1 MLVNQNKRSVQSIKM
16 KSIQANSL
24 YLVNNYQE
32 DTEGENAQKR
42 PYLDLGEAVINDS
55 LFADYMKHHGV
66 VVNSRGRSRDFIVM
80 KFDFGV
86 KDSMSATE
94 LRDYYY
100 SNGATVTWKYHDTA
114 GNVVHEETI
123 LYKMLMRSPGKAK
136 EGDCIFIRE
145 KFYSK
150 AIKYLTMDLWD
161 RMPLE
166 NAPIVEMSAYAPLT
180 TATAIDYI
188 TIPMENIL
196 IIKDKDVHSMVNA
209 VRVKTKE
216 VPYGY
221 KEIDWG
227 KVEEIIHDYGC
238 TFYKKKQKENPELR
252 YIRQNKKALKE
263 NGIEIEEYPFKM
275 KTYYRTECYVDRPE
289 EKTEVKSTL
298 WDGMGL
304 CDESIFPQNKGM
316 DGFIYC
322 RSHFFKSC
330 LFRGNIQEYFKDYF
344 GGGYETAT
352 VTDMFGNVFQA
363 KDIKVIITENS
374 IKWIKFTH
382 LMGGSEIAAY
392 KYYKRFMKK
401 HKEKFAI
408 VKTAHPSKYGDL
420 QRSSY
425 QINNSFPCIDIEAL
439 KRIAKVSIDYCNA
452 LKTDHKAF
460 MKHLEINASKR
471 YSINNVLIAMDEW
484 NECFKYTQYFKDERN
499 DIISRF
505 KNERL
510 KLGKLFQNGDNLTI
524 CGNPVALL
532 MKAAG
537 QENFLEENCFE
548 KIDGGIQCYTSRF
561 KEGEKIA
568 GFRSPHNSP
577 NNIVHLENVYPEL
590 VRKYFPKLGNNII
603 IINGIGTD
611 VQSRLNGQDLDT
623 DSIYATNQPDI
634 VDIAKRA
641 YSDYPTII
649 NDIGLKGKSEYRK
662 DMESYAKMDSSISSA
677 QYAIGNA
684 SNIAQLALSYYFDGG
699 STSTELEDV
708 FIICS
713 VLAQV
718 AIDSSKRTF
727 CVNVNSELT
736 RLSRLPCMQPADD
749 KKYPVFYAK
758 VQELKNKGN
767 KKKNEIKEEEIRFFN
782 TPMDILAE
790 IIEENVIDIRKNK
803 EYILPTY
810 NLNTVFQYKSDRKRD
825 SKQYKK
831 VLSVV
836 QEYDREVKKLD
847 ISKDGYSKKVGNLFD
862 ICMEKLKNL
871 SINKATMSSLIAYA
885 FIPNGDVRNRLLT
898 VLYDKDKKKFL
909 DCFKKSEKT
918 PSKSTEITVNKG
930 A

>member
-1 MLVNQNKRSVQSIKM
+1 MLLNKNKKSVQSIKI

-24 YLVNNYQE
+24 YLVNNYKE
-32 DTEGENAQKR
+32 DGEEENAQTK
-42 PYLDLGEAVINDS
+42 PFLDLGEAVINDS
-55 LFADYMKHHGV
+55 LFADYMKHHGI
-66 VVNSRGRSRDFIVM
+66 VVNRRHRSRDFLVM

-86 KDSMSATE
+86 KDGMSAAE
-94 LRDYYY
+94 LREYYY
-100 SNGATVTWKYHDTA
+100 GNGATVKWKFYDEPIH
-114 GNVVHEETI
+114 
-123 LYKMLMRSPGKAK
+123 YKMLMRSPGKAK

-145 KFYSK
+145 KFYNK

-161 RMPLE
+161 KMPLE

-196 IIKDKDVHSMVNA
+196 IVKDEDVYSMVNA
-209 VRVKTKE
+209 VRVKTKDM
-216 VPYGY
+216 PYEY
-221 KEIDWG
+221 KVVDWK
-227 KVEEIIHDYGC
+227 KVEEIVNEYGF
-238 TFYKKKQKENPELR
+238 TFYKKKQEENPKLQHVNATKTALR
-252 YIRQNKKALKE
+252 E
-263 NGIEIEEYPFKM
+263 NGIKVEEYPL
-275 KTYYRTECYVDRPE
+275 KTKVGYKTGCYVDRSE
-289 EKTEVKSTL
+289 GETEIKNTL

-304 CDESIFPQNKGM
+304 IDESLFPQNKGM

-322 RSHFFKSC
+322 RGHFFKSC

-344 GGGYETAT
+344 GDSYETAT
-352 VTDMFGNVFQA
+352 VVDMFGNEFQA
-363 KDIKVIITENS
+363 KDIKVIVTENS

-392 KYYKRFMKK
+392 KYYKRFMEK

-425 QINNSFPCIDIEAL
+425 QINNSFPCTDIEIL
-439 KRIAKVSIDYCNA
+439 NRIAKASVDYCNA
-452 LKTDHKAF
+452 MKTSHKAF
-460 MKHLEINASKR
+460 MKHLAINSSKR
-471 YSINNVLIAMDEW
+471 YSINNVLLALDGW

-510 KLGKLFQNGDNLTI
+510 KLGKLLQYGDNLTI
-524 CGNPVALL
+524 CGNVIALL
-532 MKAAG
+532 MKATG
-537 QENFLEENCFE
+537 QENFLEENCFR
-548 KIDGGIQCYTSRF
+548 KIKGGIQCYTSRF

-577 NNIVHLENVYPEL
+577 NNIVYLENVYPEL
-590 VRKYFPKLGNNII
+590 VRKYFPKLGNNVI

-634 VDIAKRA
+634 VDIAKAA
-641 YSDYPTII
+641 YHNYPTII

-662 DMESYAKMDSSISSA
+662 DMESYAEMDSSISSA

-699 STSTELEDV
+699 GTSRELEDV

-718 AIDSSKRTF
+718 AIDSAKRTF
-727 CVNVNSELT
+727 CINVGSELA
-736 RLSRLPCMQPADD
+736 RLSGLPCMQPEDG

-758 VQELKNKGN
+758 VQELKSKG
-767 KKKNEIKEEEIRFFN
+767 KKKKKEIKEKEIRFFN
-782 TPMDILAE
+782 TPMEILAE

-803 EYILPTY
+803 EHILPTY
-810 NLNTVFQYKSDRKRD
+810 NLNTVFQYKPDKKRD

-831 VLSVV
+831 VLSIV

-847 ISKDGYSKKVGNLFD
+847 ISKEGYFEKAGNLFD
-862 ICMEKLKNL
+862 ICMEKMKNL
-871 SINKATMSSLIAYA
+871 SINKATMASLVAYA
-885 FIPNGDVRNRLLT
+885 FIPNGGIRDRLLT
-898 VLYDKDKKKFL
+898 VLYDKDKKMFL
-909 DCFKKSEKT
+909 GCFKKSVKT
-918 PSKSTEITVNKG
+918 PSKDDANPINKG